1 MNKKELRENALRI
14 RNGFTK
20 QQVSDSSYEIV
31 SKLLNH
37 PWYRECR
44 TLFTYVSMDN
54 EVQTHSLIEEAISD
68 GKRVCVPRVV
78 PKEHMVAVPIRNLA
92 DDLKKGFF
100 NVLEPMAQLQP
111 VSHQEI
117 DLVIVP
123 GLVYDREGYRIGYGG
138 GYYDKYL
145 EIIPSRCHTV
155 GLAFHTLITDRI
167 QREAHDKKVMLVIT
181 EQELIG

>member
-1 MNKKELRENALRI
+1 MNKRELRENALRI
-14 RNGFTK
+14 RNEFTR
-20 QQVSDSSYEIV
+20 QQVSAASEEIIHQ
-31 SKLLNH
+31 LLNH
-37 PWYRECR
+37 PWYKECS

-54 EVQTHSLIEEAISD
+54 EVQTHSLILKAISD

-78 PKEHMVAVPIRNLA
+78 PRHYMVAVPIRNLT

-100 NVLEPMAQLQP
+100 DVLEPIEQLP
-111 VSHQEI
+111 PISSDDV

-123 GLVYDREGYRIGYGG
+123 GLVFDREGYRVGYGG

-145 EIIPSRCHTV
+145 EAIPAHCRTI

-167 QREAHDKKVMLVIT
+167 PRQAHDKKVMLVIT
-181 EQELIG
+181 EKELIG